1 MKRLKSASDRQR
13 SSCNPLPHLT
23 HILYHKRKRMSS
35 IFKGFEKN
43 ILNYFGGIILDRSF
57 SVTFY
62 RFRQNHPQCKKSS
75 SIIFDRTG
83 IQIITR
89 SFYHFRQ
96 RFNKFSHTAMPL
108 SWLNLQT
115 ILVLVDQ
122 YYSTIYQKAYRHFQ
136 FWLQSRLL
144 SVQQTHIQ

>member
-23 HILYHKRKRMSS
+23 RILYHKRERMSS
-35 IFKGFEKN
+35 VFKGFEKI

-62 RFRQNHPQCKKSS
+62 HFRQNHPQCKKSS

-96 RFNKFSHTAMPL
+96 RFNKFSHTATPL
-108 SWLNLQT
+108 SWLNLQI

-122 YYSTIYQKAYRHFQ
+122 YYSTIYQKAYRRSQ
-136 FWLQSRLL
+136 FWLQNHLL
-144 SVQQTHIQ
+144 SVQQTHIR